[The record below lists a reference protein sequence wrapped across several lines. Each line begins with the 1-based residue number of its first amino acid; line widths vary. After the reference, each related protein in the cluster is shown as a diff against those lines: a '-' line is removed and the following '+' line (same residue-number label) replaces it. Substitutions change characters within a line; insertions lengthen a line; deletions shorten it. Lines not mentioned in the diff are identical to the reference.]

1 MSQQVINVG
10 SAPNDGQGDPIRTAF
25 IKTNQNFTELY
36 ALPNPTPPD
45 TLVGAVGDVPGMY
58 AFDPDYFYYCFAS
71 YDGSNIIWAQ
81 VAQVNDIS
89 TSSINNGTSNVS
101 IPAANS
107 NVTISVDGTNNI
119 AVFSN
124 SVVTFL
130 NDFSA
135 YGNVISDGIKTNGYY
150 YANGVPVNLAGSYS
164 NANVGAYLPTF
175 GGNLTAGNI
184 LTNNYL
190 YANGAPFVAGNYSNA
205 NVAAYLPTYSGNL
218 TAGNISTTG
227 SGGDITGANNITAVN
242 FSAGGNVAAQGIISA
257 TGNIVTTGYFVG
269 LFAGSITGNISVGG
283 SNTQIL
289 FNTDGN
295 VDAVGGLTFIKGPN
309 TLGVL
314 GNISAQGNVQGN
326 YFLGDGSQLTNLP
339 GVSYGNSNVA
349 AYLPT
354 YSGLI
359 GGTLTTAVQSNITT
373 IGTQSALSVT
383 GTINSGNIVAGNI
396 SAVSI
401 SVTGNAISGNV
412 ISVGIASITQTIS
425 VGNLVSNG
433 YISATGNI
441 TGNYLFGNLIGN
453 VSNAVYATS
462 AGTATSSNTAI
473 TAGTVTTNAQPNIT
487 SVGILSSLSV
497 TANTVVGN
505 LISSGNVSITQTI
518 TTGNL
523 VTNGY
528 VSALGN
534 IIGGNLNLSSAAGN
548 ITAHDITAGGNIV
561 SSGTI
566 TTSGTFRLPSYTTS
580 QIANLTATGGDMV
593 YNTDLQTIQ
602 GYQFSPVANAMGWV
616 SWTVAT
622 YQ

>member
-25 IKTNQNFTELY
+25 TKTNQNFTELY
-36 ALPNPTPPD
+36 ALPNPTPPA

-71 YDGSNIIWAQ
+71 YNGSSIIWAK

-89 TSSINNGTSNVS
+89 TSSISNGTSNVKIGS
-101 IPAANS
+101 ANA
-107 NVTISVDGTNNI
+107 NVTISVNSNVNV
-119 AVFSN
+119 AVFGSN
-124 SVVTFL
+124 ITSLSGNLSVV
-130 NDFSA
+130 
-135 YGNVISDGIKTNGYY
+135 GNVITTGIKTNGYY
-150 YANGVPVNLAGSYS
+150 YANGAPINLAGSYS

-205 NVAAYLPTYSGNL
+205 NVGAYLPTYSGALSAANI
-218 TAGNISTTG
+218 TTTGNITG
-227 SGGDITGANNITAVN
+227 GNAITAVN
-242 FSAGGNVAAQGIISA
+242 FSASGNVAAQGIISA

-295 VDAVGGLTFIKGPN
+295 VDAVGGLTFVKGPN

-314 GNISAQGNVQGN
+314 GNISAQGNVRGN
-326 YFLGDGSQLTNLP
+326 YFIGDGSQLTNLP

-373 IGTQSALSVT
+373 VGIQSALSVT
-383 GTINSGNIVAGNI
+383 GTINGGNIVAGNI
-396 SAVSI
+396 NAVSV

-425 VGNLVSNG
+425 GGNLVSNG

-441 TGNYLFGNLIGN
+441 TGNYLIGNLIGS
-453 VSNAVYATS
+453 VSNAIYATS
-462 AGTATSSNTAI
+462 AGTADSSNTAI

-487 SVGILSSLSV
+487 SVGTLSSLSV
-497 TANTVVGN
+497 TANAVVGN
-505 LISSGNVSITQTI
+505 LISSGNVSITQTV
-518 TTGNL
+518 TAGNL
-523 VTNGY
+523 TTNGY

-534 IIGGNLNLSSAAGN
+534 IIGGNLTLSSAAGN

-561 SSGTI
+561 ATGTV
-566 TTSGTFRLPSYTTS
+566 TTTGTFRLPSYTTS

-593 YNTDLQTIQ
+593 YNTDLRTIQ
-602 GYQFSPVANAMGWV
+602 GYQFSPVSNAMGWV

>member
-25 IKTNQNFTELY
+25 IKTNENFTELY
-36 ALPNPTPPD
+36 ALPNPTPPN
-45 TLVGAVGDVPGMY
+45 TLVGAVGDSPGMY
-58 AFDPDYFYYCFAS
+58 AYDPDYFYYCFAS
-71 YDGSNIIWAQ
+71 YNGSNIIWAQ
-81 VAQVNDIS
+81 VAQIDIIS
-89 TSSINNGTSNVS
+89 TTSINNGTSNVN

-107 NVTISVDGTNNI
+107 NITISANGTNNV
-119 AVFSN
+119 AVFSSN
-124 SVVTFL
+124 VVTFL
-130 NDFSA
+130 NNFSA
-135 YGNVISDGIKTNGYY
+135 QGNVISGGIKTNGYY
-150 YANGVPVNLAGSYS
+150 YANGAPINLAGSYS

-205 NVAAYLPTYSGNL
+205 NVGAYLPTYSGALSAANI
-218 TAGNISTTG
+218 TTTGNITS
-227 SGGDITGANNITAVN
+227 ANNITATN
-242 FSAGGNVAAQGIISA
+242 FSASGNVAAQGIISA
-257 TGNIVTTGYFVG
+257 TGNIVTAGYFVG

-283 SNTQIL
+283 ANTQIL

-295 VDAVGGLTFIKGPN
+295 VDAVGGLTFVKGPN

-354 YSGLI
+354 YSGLL

-373 IGTQSALSVT
+373 IGIQSALSVT
-383 GTINSGNIVAGNI
+383 GAINSGNIVAGNI
-396 SAVSI
+396 NAVSV

-425 VGNLVSNG
+425 GGNLVSNG

-441 TGNYLFGNLIGN
+441 TGNYIIGN
-453 VSNAVYATS
+453 FVGNVANAVYATS
-462 AGTATSSNTAI
+462 AGTAVSSNTAI

-487 SVGILSSLSV
+487 SVGTLSSLSV
-497 TANTVVGN
+497 TANAVVGN
-505 LISSGNVSITQTI
+505 LISTGNVSITQTI

-523 VTNGY
+523 ATNGY

-561 SSGTI
+561 ASGTI

-580 QIANLTATGGDMV
+580 QIANLTAAGGDMV

-602 GYQFSPVANAMGWV
+602 GYQFSPVSNVMGWV

>member
-25 IKTNQNFTELY
+25 IKTNENFTELY

-45 TLVGAVGDVPGMY
+45 TLIGAVGDSPGMY
-58 AFDPDYFYYCFAS
+58 AYDPDYFYYCFAS
-71 YDGSNIIWAQ
+71 YTGSTVIWAQ
-81 VAQVNDIS
+81 VAQINEIS
-89 TSSINNGTSNVS
+89 TSSINNGTSNVNV
-101 IPAANS
+101 PAANS
-107 NVTISVDGTNNI
+107 NVTVSVNGTSNI

-135 YGNVISDGIKTNGYY
+135 QGNVISGGIKTNGYY
-150 YANGVPVNLAGSYS
+150 YANGVPINLAGSYS

-205 NVAAYLPTYSGNL
+205 NVAAYLPTYSGAL
-218 TAGNISTTG
+218 SAADITPTGN
-227 SGGDITGANNITAVN
+227 ITGANNITAVN

-314 GNISAQGNVQGN
+314 GDISAQGNVQGN

-373 IGTQSALSVT
+373 VGVQSALSVT
-383 GTINSGNIVAGNI
+383 GAINSGNIVAGNI
-396 SAVSI
+396 SAGSI

-425 VGNLVSNG
+425 GGNLVSNG

-441 TGNYLFGNLIGN
+441 TGNYLIGNLIGS

-462 AGTATSSNTAI
+462 AGSATSSNTAI

-505 LISSGNVSITQTI
+505 LISSGNISITQTI

-528 VSALGN
+528 VSAVGN
-534 IIGGNLNLSSAAGN
+534 IIGGNLNLSSVSGN

-561 SSGTI
+561 ASGTI

-602 GYQFSPVANAMGWV
+602 GYQFSPVSNAMGWV